1 MVENIG
7 DILRLVW
14 RTRLDD
20 ATLGLNVDCLAIV
33 RHALRA
39 LLKHARLFNGEVNLL
54 RFDILNFAA
63 HGGGVDIQAT
73 QNVRSGVD
81 ADRASGEFEMIIATI
96 DFDTQTSLQLFDV
109 VIKRPA
115 QAQQASVV
123 CWLKAN
129 FTRIYVQTV
138 PL

>member
-1 MVENIG
+1 MVEDIG
-7 DILRLVW
+7 DVLRLVW
-14 RTRLDD
+14 RTRLND
-20 ATLGLNVDCLAIV
+20 ATFGLDIDCLTVV
-33 RHALRA
+33 RHAFRA
-39 LLKHARLFNGEVNLL
+39 LLKHARLFNGEGDLFRLYIL
-54 RFDILNFAA
+54 RFAA
-63 HGGGVDIQAT
+63 HWGGINIQAT

-81 ADRASGEFEMIIATI
+81 ADRASGKFEMIIATI

-129 FTRIYVQTV
+129 FTRIYIQTV